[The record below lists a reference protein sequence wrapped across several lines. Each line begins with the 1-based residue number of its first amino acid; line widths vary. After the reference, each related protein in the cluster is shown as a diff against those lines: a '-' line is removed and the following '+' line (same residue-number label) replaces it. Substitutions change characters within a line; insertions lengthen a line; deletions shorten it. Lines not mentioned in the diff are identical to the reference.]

1 MNSYQKKQ
9 IEPDINHFPK
19 MKFLRSSITSMRYGY
34 LAMAVV
40 WLIGCASPSQ
50 QDQDWPYYGGNSAGN
65 RYSTLTQI
73 NTSNVQELQV
83 AWSYMSIDTTQE
95 GYRPREIQCQ
105 PIVIAGILYGTN
117 PLLELFALKADTGE
131 ELWKFNPFAGKTP
144 RYHSNRG
151 VMYWEDGSDKRI
163 LYTAGNFLFAVNAL
177 TGESVASFGENGS
190 VPLHLGVGD
199 NLDRDEKDLA
209 LIATSPGIIYKDLV
223 IMGSTVSESATA
235 PPGHIRAF
243 DVRSGELKWVFRT
256 IPQPGEYGYDTWPKD
271 TWKVLGG
278 ANNWAGMV
286 MDEKRGLVFMG
297 TGSPSVDFYGAIRHG
312 KNLFA
317 NCVLALHAATG
328 ELAWYYQIV
337 RHDLWDRDIACPPNL
352 ITVTHQGKKMDAV
365 AQTTKD
371 GLVFLLDRDTG
382 EPLFPVEEIPALTDF
397 ALPGEQPWP
406 TQPKPT
412 KPAPFARQVMMEED
426 ITNRTPEAHAYV
438 KERWQKSRFG
448 NKFQPLSKEGTL
460 YFGIGGGANW
470 GGNAADPQGI
480 LYQNSNEMVW
490 DVKLAEIPTASDP
503 SVTAGRSL
511 YITHCAHCHGMDNKG
526 AVGQEF
532 PDLSQIGSKLS
543 PAEIT
548 GIMSNGQGRMPAF
561 QHLALAERQTITA
574 YLTGT
579 EKKGSLQVDVHSPIP
594 EQVSTASSDFPY
606 KPAFTLSG
614 LNKFLDPDGYP
625 AVTPPWGTL
634 NAIDMNTGDY
644 LWQVPLGEYPE
655 LTAQGIPIT
664 GTENYGG
671 PVVTAG
677 GLVFI
682 AGTKDERI
690 RAFDKKSGKVLWEY
704 QLPAGGFAT
713 PATYM
718 VNGKQYLAIAVGG
731 VKNAHKPGGS
741 YMAFVL
747 P

>member
-1 MNSYQKKQ
+1 MK
-9 IEPDINHFPK
+9 ILRALNHQNVI
-19 MKFLRSSITSMRYGY
+19 SY
-34 LAMAVV
+34 LALASAC
-40 WLIGCASPSQ
+40 LFGCTSLPSQ
-50 QDQDWPYYGGNSAGN
+50 KDQNWPYYGGNSEGN
-65 RYSTLTQI
+65 RYSTLDQI
-73 NTSNVQELQV
+73 NTENVKDLQV
-83 AWSYMSIDTTQE
+83 AWSYMSVDTTEE

-105 PIVIAGILYGTN
+105 PIIIDGILYATN
-117 PLLELFALKADTGE
+117 PLLVLFALKADTGE
-131 ELWKFNPFAGKTP
+131 ELWKFDPFVGKTP

-151 VMYWEDGSDKRI
+151 VMYWEDGIEKRI
-163 LYTAGNFLFAVNAL
+163 LYTAGTSLYSVDAL
-177 TGESVASFGENGS
+177 TGESVAGFGENGAVS
-190 VPLHLGVGD
+190 LHQGVGD

-209 LIATSPGIIYKDLV
+209 VIATSPGIIYKDLV

-243 DVRSGELKWVFRT
+243 DVRTGELKWVFHT

-271 TWKVLGG
+271 TWKLLGG

-286 MDEKRGLVFMG
+286 MDEERGLVFMG

-337 RHDLWDRDIACPPNL
+337 HHDLWDRDIACPPNL
-352 ITVTHQGKKMDAV
+352 MTVTHEGEKIDAV

-371 GLVFLLDRDTG
+371 GLVFLLNRDTG

-397 ALPGEQPWP
+397 ALPSEAPWP
-406 TQPKPT
+406 TQPQPT
-412 KPAPFARQVMMEED
+412 KPSPFSRQVMMEED
-426 ITNRTPEAHAYV
+426 ITTRTPEAYEYV
-438 KERWQKSRFG
+438 KKRWQETRSG
-448 NKFQPLSKEGTL
+448 SKFMPLSKEGTL

-470 GGNAADPQGI
+470 GGNASDPTGI

-490 DVKLAEIPTASDP
+490 DVKLAEIPAASDQ

-511 YITHCAHCHGMDNKG
+511 YITNCAHCHGLDNKG
-526 AVGQEF
+526 AAGQEF

-543 PAEIT
+543 PAEINT
-548 GIMSNGQGRMPAF
+548 IISNGQGRMPAF
-561 QHLALAERQTITA
+561 QHLSLAERQTITA

-579 EKKGSLQVDVHSPIP
+579 EKDIKQRDDIHSPIP
-594 EQVSTASSDFPY
+594 AEVAESNSGFPY

-625 AVTPPWGTL
+625 AITPPWGTL
-634 NAIDMNTGDY
+634 NAIDMNTGEY

-655 LTAQGIPIT
+655 LTAEGIPIT

-690 RAFDKKSGKVLWEY
+690 RAFDKKTGKVLWEY

-718 VNGKQYLAIAVGG
+718 VNGKQYLVIAVGG
-731 VKNAHKPGGS
+731 VKNAHKPGGP
-741 YMAFVL
+741 YIAFAL

>member
-1 MNSYQKKQ
+1 MKTLQTLYPETVNSY
-9 IEPDINHFPK
+9 
-19 MKFLRSSITSMRYGY
+19 
-34 LAMAVV
+34 LALATAL
-40 WLIGCASPSQ
+40 LIGCTSPPSQ
-50 QDQDWPYYGGNSAGN
+50 QDQNWPYYGGNSEGN
-65 RYSTLTQI
+65 RYSNLSQI
-73 NTSNVQELQV
+73 NTDNVNELQL
-83 AWSYMSIDTTQE
+83 AWSYMSIDTTKE

-105 PIVIAGILYGTN
+105 PIIIDGILYGTN
-117 PLLELFALKADTGE
+117 PLLELFALQADTGE
-131 ELWKFNPFAGKTP
+131 ELWKFDPFPGKTP

-151 VMYWEDGSDKRI
+151 VMYWEDESEKRI
-163 LYTAGNFLFAVNAL
+163 LYTAGTSLYSVDAL
-177 TGESVASFGENGS
+177 TGESVSSFGENGAVS
-190 VPLHLGVGD
+190 LHQGVGD

-209 LIATSPGIIYKDLV
+209 VIATSPGIIYKDLV

-243 DVRSGELKWVFRT
+243 DVRSGELKWVFHT

-286 MDEKRGLVFMG
+286 MDEERGLVFMG

-337 RHDLWDRDIACPPNL
+337 HHDLWDRDIACPPNL
-352 ITVTHQGKKMDAV
+352 MTVTHEGKKIDAV

-412 KPAPFARQVMMEED
+412 KPAPFSRQVMTKED
-426 ITNRTPEAHAYV
+426 ITTRTPEAYEYV
-438 KERWQKSRFG
+438 KKRWQETRSG
-448 NKFQPLSKEGTL
+448 SKFMPLSKEGTL

-470 GGNAADPQGI
+470 GGNASDPQGI

-490 DVKLAEIPTASDP
+490 DVKLAEIPVASDQ

-511 YITHCAHCHGMDNKG
+511 YISNCAHCHGLDNKG
-526 AVGQEF
+526 AAGQEF

-543 PAEIT
+543 TAEIT
-548 GIMSNGQGRMPAF
+548 AIIGNGQGRMPAF
-561 QHLALAERQTITA
+561 QHLALVDRQKITA

-579 EKKGSLQVDVHSPIP
+579 EKDGTLQDDIHSPIAA
-594 EQVSTASSDFPY
+594 EVASSRSDYPY
-606 KPAFTLSG
+606 KPAFTLNG
-614 LNKFLDPDGYP
+614 LNQFLDPDRYP
-625 AVTPPWGTL
+625 AITPPWGTL
-634 NAIDMNTGDY
+634 NAIDMNTGEY

-690 RAFDKKSGKVLWEY
+690 RAFDKKTGDVLWEY
-704 QLPAGGFAT
+704 QLSAGGFAT

-718 VNGKQYLAIAVGG
+718 VDGKQFLVIAAGG
-731 VKNAHKPGGS
+731 VKNGHKAGGS
-741 YMAFVL
+741 YIAFAL